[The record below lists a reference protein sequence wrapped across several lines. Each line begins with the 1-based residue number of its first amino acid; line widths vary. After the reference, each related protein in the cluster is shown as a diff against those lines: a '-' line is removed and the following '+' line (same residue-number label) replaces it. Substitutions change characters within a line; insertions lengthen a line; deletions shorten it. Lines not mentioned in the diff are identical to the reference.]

1 MKSAATMLLSAAA
14 ATIAVIM
21 LSGTCV
27 VGVQAKKDLG
37 TCSSS
42 SECSSGYCAGG
53 FCCDSDSGPNCDE
66 CYSEQYGACMTCSPG
81 YRRTYLN
88 TCVEESLLKDVGTC
102 SDDSECTSGYCAG
115 GFCCY
120 SMTGPNCDEC
130 YGEYDGDC
138 KTCSPGYRLTD
149 SYTCVEASVQDEGIC
164 SDDSECSSGY
174 CAGGFCCHST
184 TGPNCD
190 ECFGENDGDCKLCS
204 PGYTLTDSY
213 ICVVTSV
220 QDVGTCSDDS
230 ECSSGYCAGGFC
242 CYSTTGP
249 NCDECYG
256 ENDGDCR
263 TCSPGYTRTESY
275 TCEESLLKD
284 LGTCSDDSECTSG
297 YCAGGF
303 CCYSSTG
310 PNCAECYNEIDGD
323 CRTCSPG
330 YRLTESYTCEE
341 SLLKDLGTCSSN
353 SECSSGYCAGGFCCY
368 SSTGPNCAECYN
380 ENDGDC
386 RTCSPGYSEPTK
398 DNGYTCEELEA
409 DACAAFSSSKAKCK
423 KSAKKGLA
431 CSYSSRKGCVCA
443 RSMSVRTDAASLC
456 VVCIAL

>member
-174 CAGGFCCHST
+174 CAGGFCC
-184 TGPNCD
+184 
-190 ECFGENDGDCKLCS
+190 
-204 PGYTLTDSY
+204 
-213 ICVVTSV
+213 
-220 QDVGTCSDDS
+220 
-230 ECSSGYCAGGFC
+230 
-242 CYSTTGP
+242 YSTTGP

-263 TCSPGYTRTESY
+263 TCSPGYTR
-275 TCEESLLKD
+275 
-284 LGTCSDDSECTSG
+284 
-297 YCAGGF
+297 
-303 CCYSSTG
+303 
-310 PNCAECYNEIDGD
+310 
-323 CRTCSPG
+323 
-330 YRLTESYTCEE
+330 TESYTCEE